1 MKNEKG
7 FALLEAITGLG
18 LLGIVAVFFLS
29 TIGTAT
35 QATVIADKQVT
46 AESVA
51 RSQIEYIK
59 ACEYEYTA
67 AEYPVD
73 PTLDVAGGW
82 SIVDLTV
89 ESLHNPD
96 YGLQKVTFTV
106 EHNGEAKLT
115 TEMYKIDR

>member
-59 ACEYEYTA
+59 ACDYEYTA
-67 AEYPVD
+67 IEYPVD
-73 PTLDVAGGW
+73 PALDVAGGW
-82 SIVDLTV
+82 SIADLTV
-89 ESLHNPD
+89 ESLHCSD
-96 YGLQKVTFTV
+96 YGIQEVTFTV
-106 EHNGEAKLT
+106 KHNGETKLT
-115 TEMYKIDR
+115 AETYKVDR